1 MISEK
6 DILEI
11 GKFQKPHALKGEL
24 NAILE
29 VDADYA
35 EEGFPF
41 IVDID
46 GIYVPFYIDSIRP
59 KGAES
64 FLVKLKGVN
73 SQDEARQF
81 VNKII
86 YGIRNEVEEY
96 FGDEDL
102 ELPSDFIGY
111 KIKDVN
117 LGEIGIIKDIDDSTA
132 NLLFIV
138 DGVTG
143 SAIYIPVADEFINNI
158 DDDKKEIMTNL
169 PDGLI
174 DLNS

>member
-1 MISEK
+1 MISDKE
-6 DILEI
+6 IVEI

-24 NAILE
+24 NAILD
-29 VDADYA
+29 VDCDYA
-35 EEGFPF
+35 EDGFPF

-46 GIYVPFYIDSIRP
+46 GLYVPFYVESIRP
-59 KGAES
+59 KGSES
-64 FLVKLKGVN
+64 FLVKLKGVD

-86 YGIRNEVEEY
+86 YGLRNEIEDY
-96 FGDEDL
+96 FGGEDL

-111 KIKDVN
+111 KITDAI
-117 LGEIGIIKDIDDSTA
+117 LGDIGIIKDIDDSTA

-138 DGVTG
+138 EGETG
-143 SAIYIPVADEFINNI
+143 STIYIPIADEFIINI
-158 DDDKKEIMTNL
+158 DDDIKMIETNL